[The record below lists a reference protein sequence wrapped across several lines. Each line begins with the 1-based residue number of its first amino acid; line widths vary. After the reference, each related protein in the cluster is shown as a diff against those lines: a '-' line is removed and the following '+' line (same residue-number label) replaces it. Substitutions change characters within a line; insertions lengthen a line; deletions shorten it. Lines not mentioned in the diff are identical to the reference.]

1 MIGVEWPKPIITDQS
16 RKLNFTNEIGYGNT
30 VRLLRNCIGMW
41 LLSECRRIWTAE
53 GEAYDYAK
61 LTQIAEEAKPFT
73 SLINPEDERFFKP
86 DNMPS
91 AIVAFCR
98 ETNQSEPSAHGAIVR
113 CVLESLALLY
123 AQRLK
128 EAEELTGQPIKRL
141 HIVGGG
147 SRNTLLNQFTANA
160 CGVEVIS
167 GPTEATA
174 LGNVVVQAI
183 TLGDLPDLVSARQVV
198 AQSMD
203 VEFFQPEDSAM
214 WEYAKTQF
222 KKFM

>member
-1 MIGVEWPKPIITDQS
+1 
-16 RKLNFTNEIGYGNT
+16 

-41 LLSECRRIWTAE
+41 LLSECRRIWAE
-53 GEAYDYAK
+53 EGQEYDYDT
-61 LTQIAEEAKPFT
+61 LTQIAEEAEPFA

-86 DNMPS
+86 DNMPH
-91 AIVAFCR
+91 AIAGFCR
-98 ETNQSEPSAHGAIVR
+98 ETNQPESAAHGATVR

-123 AQRLK
+123 ALRLK

-147 SRNTLLNQFTANA
+147 SRNALLNQFTANA
-160 CGVEVIS
+160 CGVEVIA

-174 LGNVVVQAI
+174 LGNVLVQAI
-183 TLGDLPDLVSARQVV
+183 TLGDLPDLTSARQVV

-203 VEFFQPEDSAM
+203 MESFQPEDSAV
-214 WEYAKTQF
+214 WDTAKTRF
-222 KKFM
+222 KELT